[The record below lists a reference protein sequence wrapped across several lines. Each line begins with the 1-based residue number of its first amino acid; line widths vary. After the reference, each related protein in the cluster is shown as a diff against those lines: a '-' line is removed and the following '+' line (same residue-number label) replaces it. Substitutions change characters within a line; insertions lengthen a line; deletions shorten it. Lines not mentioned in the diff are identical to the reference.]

1 MATTHI
7 KRSTSA
13 SRLVNY
19 AEKRAVKKDGLNLD
33 IQYAK
38 SEFKQVGPS
47 MAILVKPKRM
57 PAGLP
62 LARWNLI
69 RKILMIRQLF

>member
-19 AEKRAVKKDGLNLD
+19 AEKRAIKKDGL
-33 IQYAK
+33 QFRY
-38 SEFKQVGPS
+38 SV
-47 MAILVKPKRM
+47 R
-57 PAGLP
+57 
-62 LARWNLI
+62 
-69 RKILMIRQLF
+69 

>member
-19 AEKRAVKKDGLNLD
+19 AEKRAVLKDGLNLD
-33 IQYAK
+33 VDYAK
-38 SEFKQVGPS
+38 SQFKQVREAVS
-47 MAILVKPKRM
+47 YTHLT
-57 PAGLP
+57 LP
-62 LARWNLI
+62 TN
-69 RKILMIRQLF
+69 

>member
-19 AEKRAVKKDGLNLD
+19 AEKRAVLKDGLNLD
-33 IQYAK
+33 VDYAK
-38 SEFKQVGPS
+38 IQFKQVREVYCNQGKTQAYAS
-47 MAILVKPKRM
+47 RISFSPK
-57 PAGLP
+57 
-62 LARWNLI
+62 
-69 RKILMIRQLF
+69 